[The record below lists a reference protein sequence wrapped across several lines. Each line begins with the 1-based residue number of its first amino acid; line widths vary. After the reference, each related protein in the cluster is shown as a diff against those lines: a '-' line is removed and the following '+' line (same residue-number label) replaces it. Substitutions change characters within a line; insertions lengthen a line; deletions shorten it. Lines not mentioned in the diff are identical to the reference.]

1 MTLRTTKQ
9 RKGGGGGAGNIKN
22 KSLSMISVLAQ
33 PNTAAIRTQEFAGT
47 EHTVIPVVMLV
58 EGVLWPGNS
67 DVPELALAEEFGR
80 FPEGWNGRPVV
91 LDHPK
96 VNGQPVSATSPN
108 ILEQYA
114 IGQIFNTRLDGKK
127 LVAEMWINNERV
139 KELGE
144 TAERELERLQSEDSM
159 VEVSTGLFSMLEMN
173 PGVYNGEKYEAIWR
187 DIVPDHLAIL
197 PEGVIGACS
206 VEKGCGAPRLNA
218 SKKGQKLEDLVA
230 VRFNVE
236 APVIRTEKSGSCECA
251 DKTSCKCENKQGL
264 IDTEGKLVENKGV
277 FDALRTRVKN
287 LFKFES
293 FRENQELVLSD
304 DDIRIAITA
313 AMRAADMDFFW
324 VVAVFQ
330 GNNDSGTFVYESWS
344 DYNLYAQDFSI
355 KSDGTVVL
363 SGDRVQVRPET
374 RFVPVKV
381 EAGEGT
387 GLTTQSSGNSQE
399 VTHVDK
405 EKLVQD
411 LISNTQTQFTDEDRE
426 WLMTLESTQLEKLIP
441 KPVQAGTEEEEE
453 QEQETPPTQNSRT
466 TASEKP
472 KPITLSEYIANAPAE
487 MQEVLKSGL
496 KMHQQRKNALIASL
510 IGNARNKFSKEYLEK
525 QDIETL
531 ENLVALANVQP
542 DYTGAGAVLRDQDSN
557 DDQPEAPPEL
567 FPIKQAS

>member
-1 MTLRTTKQ
+1 
-9 RKGGGGGAGNIKN
+9 
-22 KSLSMISVLAQ
+22 
-33 PNTAAIRTQEFAGT
+33 
-47 EHTVIPVVMLV
+47 
-58 EGVLWPGNS
+58 
-67 DVPELALAEEFGR
+67 
-80 FPEGWNGRPVV
+80 

-96 VNGQPVSATSPN
+96 VNGYPVSAGSPD

-114 IGQIFNTRLDGKK
+114 IGQIFNTKLDGKK
-127 LVAEMWINNERV
+127 LVAEMWINNTRV

-144 TAERELERLQSEDSM
+144 AAEKELERLQSGDAL

-197 PEGVIGACS
+197 PEGIIGACS

-264 IDTEGKLVENKGV
+264 VDTEGKLVENKGV
-277 FDALRTRVKN
+277 FDALRTRVKT

-313 AMRAADMDFFW
+313 AMREADMDFFW
-324 VVAVFQ
+324 VVAVFK

-344 DYNLYAQDFSI
+344 DYKLYAQDFNI
-355 KSDGTVVL
+355 RSDGTVVL

-381 EAGEGT
+381 ETGE

-399 VTHVDK
+399 V
-405 EKLVQD
+405 
-411 LISNTQTQFTDEDRE
+411 
-426 WLMTLESTQLEKLIP
+426 
-441 KPVQAGTEEEEE
+441 
-453 QEQETPPTQNSRT
+453 
-466 TASEKP
+466 
-472 KPITLSEYIANAPAE
+472 
-487 MQEVLKSGL
+487 
-496 KMHQQRKNALIASL
+496 
-510 IGNARNKFSKEYLEK
+510 
-525 QDIETL
+525 
-531 ENLVALANVQP
+531 
-542 DYTGAGAVLRDQDSN
+542 
-557 DDQPEAPPEL
+557 
-567 FPIKQAS
+567 